1 MSLLVTTI
9 FNTMILVVCEQINST
24 YQIRLQILYQDI
36 KSATRK
42 TTTANNTN
50 QMQTLKRVTHLRQIK
65 ITMI

>member
-50 QMQTLKRVTHLRQIK
+50 QMQTLKWVTHLRQIK